1 MLPGVALA
9 ALLVVV
15 FFAQTD
21 ATSTLSWNIR
31 VQARAEQEVSL
42 AYQSETLILDLET
55 GVRGFLLT
63 HDRVFLEPWQS
74 ARTAF
79 PLRSAALVGLEAQNG
94 SVALGLARRIA
105 SDGESYIRDFA
116 VPQILAV
123 EANPKGAASVA
134 AALQG
139 KRRVDALRLM
149 FTELIKRD
157 QPGRPAELRA
167 QAAAGRASGSELAG
181 LLGALVLLAASA
193 LYLRRAVLRPILAV
207 GHVADERA
215 AGDLS
220 ARVKPTSATELARLA
235 NSFNAMA
242 DAVQDAHDRL
252 EDQPPSLDARRCSS
266 TPCWS
271 TCPTCCWSG
280 MRVI

>member
-42 AYQSETLILDLET
+42 AYQSETLMLLDLET

-79 PLRSAALVGLEAQNG
+79 PLRSAALVGLEAQEWERRFG
-94 SVALGLARRIA
+94 PGEEGVAE

-116 VPQILAV
+116 VPQVLRRR
-123 EANPKGAASVA
+123 EANPKGAASIA

-139 KRRVDALRLM
+139 KRRVDALR
-149 FTELIKRD
+149 THVHRAD
-157 QPGRPAELRA
+157 QARS
-167 QAAAGRASGSELAG
+167 AAGRPCGIEGTGGRRSGVG
-181 LLGALVLLAASA
+181 L
-193 LYLRRAVLRPILAV
+193 
-207 GHVADERA
+207 
-215 AGDLS
+215 
-220 ARVKPTSATELARLA
+220 
-235 NSFNAMA
+235 
-242 DAVQDAHDRL
+242 
-252 EDQPPSLDARRCSS
+252 
-266 TPCWS
+266 
-271 TCPTCCWSG
+271 
-280 MRVI
+280 